1 MELSPVIGKEAIPS
15 EGTNL
20 SKKHVIEP
28 IQSLGTAR
36 SERLVAYKG
45 EAEVEEIGLPAYL
58 SLCFHLIHISPLQI
72 TFMATSDSCSIL
84 IDVNL

>member
-58 SLCFHLIHISPLQI
+58 SLCFHLIHISFANNI
-72 TFMATSDSCSIL
+72 YGHIRFMLYFNRC
-84 IDVNL
+84 